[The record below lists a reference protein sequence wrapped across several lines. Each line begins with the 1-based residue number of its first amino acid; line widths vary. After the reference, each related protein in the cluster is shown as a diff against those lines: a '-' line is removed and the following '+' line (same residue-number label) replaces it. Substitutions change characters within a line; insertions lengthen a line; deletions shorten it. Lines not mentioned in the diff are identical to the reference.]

1 MLTWWESPAA
11 PAPRIPA
18 PQSTHLVLRGF
29 SAQNPVLGL
38 AGGAQHPEES
48 MESHLGA
55 HLTDF
60 VQQTLRERATQ
71 ADGEG
76 AKSVRPAKAGT

>member
-1 MLTWWESPAA
+1 MLIWWEPPAA

-29 SAQNPVLGL
+29 SAQNPVSGL
-38 AGGAQHPEES
+38 AGGAQHPAEG
-48 MESHLGA
+48 MESHIGA

-60 VQQTLRERATQ
+60 VQQPLKESATQ